1 MPRRRNNGLPTLS
14 ESSRRFVRRQS
25 PIRRGSRMSLMRRG
39 ARPWRPLRS
48 LILRLFV
55 GFSLCPFFEQEVVS
69 SQLTVVCADFRNCEE
84 ELKNALATSRSKI
97 RDLEVRVWEI
107 EAGGL
112 EFKRVMKEATESEYA
127 ISEKLA
133 YEIAARRGLEVEF
146 EVVLKSLQSDQITIA
161 GYEVELNDLE
171 DASNY
176 AMSCIP
182 ISEEGDQQ
190 QSIVDHLVDTP
201 NMLLLLLRA
210 TGLASTTDA
219 LVRVKSHY
227 PEVDMTKIKDG
238 ADTTKDLQALELEVD
253 EAATAVA
260 ESIDFE
266 GDDGVGGKCG
276 DGSNQ

>member
-1 MPRRRNNGLPTLS
+1 
-14 ESSRRFVRRQS
+14 
-25 PIRRGSRMSLMRRG
+25 
-39 ARPWRPLRS
+39 
-48 LILRLFV
+48 
-55 GFSLCPFFEQEVVS
+55 
-69 SQLTVVCADFRNCEE
+69 VCADFRNCEE

-107 EAGGL
+107 EVGGL
-112 EFKRVMKEATESEYA
+112 ELKRVMSEYA
-127 ISEKLA
+127 ISQKLA

-161 GYEVELNDLE
+161 GYEVELNNLE

-201 NMLLLLLRA
+201 NMLLPLLRA

-227 PEVDMTKIKDG
+227 TVVDMTKIKDG

-266 GDDGVGGKCG
+266 GDDGAGGKCG
-276 DGSNQ
+276 DGGNQ